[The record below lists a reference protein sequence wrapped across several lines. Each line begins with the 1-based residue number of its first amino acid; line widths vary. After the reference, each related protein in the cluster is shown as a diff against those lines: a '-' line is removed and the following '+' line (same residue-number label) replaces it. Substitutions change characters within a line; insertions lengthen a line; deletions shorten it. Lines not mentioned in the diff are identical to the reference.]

1 MIDIIRLD
9 EKEYLKCSA
18 TFPLDF
24 CFFYTVSLTED
35 GRYNLHIRES
45 CNGIDIYKTFET
57 INEVKKYLNK
67 QEESLEKLISLN
79 NKLEIFE

>member
-1 MIDIIRLD
+1 MIDIIKLD

-45 CNGIDIYKTFET
+45 RDGVDIYKTFET

-67 QEESLEKLISLN
+67 QEESLDKLISLN
-79 NKLEIFE
+79 HKLNLFE

>member
-1 MIDIIRLD
+1 MIDIIKLD
-9 EKEYLKCSA
+9 EKEYFKCSA
-18 TFPLDF
+18 AFPLDF
-24 CFFYTVSLTED
+24 CFFYTESLTED
-35 GRYNLHIRES
+35 GRYNLHIWEG
-45 CNGIDIYKTFET
+45 CNGVDIYKTFET

>member
-1 MIDIIRLD
+1 MIDIIKLD
-9 EKEYLKCSA
+9 EREYLESTY
-18 TFPLDF
+18 TFPLEF
-24 CFFYTVSLTED
+24 CFSYKVSLTED

-45 CNGIDIYKTFET
+45 CGGVDIYKTFET
-57 INEVKKYLNK
+57 IDEVKKYLNK